1 MMMIILVA
9 SLTPVAQCKFRFL
22 SLFFSLNSLQIRSA
36 TTVRV
41 GAGAGAHA
49 ACEQIGCWAG
59 VEVNFKSLLYV
70 AQHANEKKNR
80 DSVCMLGWSCSNKTS
95 IIAACHVLDPIDHVL
110 DPIAIARPPGPGAG
124 RRPYVQP
131 SAHRHRPRHTTH
143 VDVATPPV
151 RAAPMPMPMHAH
163 ADGRRCARSSLCAD
177 PSVCQRSRRLSQR
190 LLFRFRRALSAV
202 SGGAVRCVL
211 QPAACCLL
219 PG

>member
-1 MMMIILVA
+1 M
-9 SLTPVAQCKFRFL
+9 
-22 SLFFSLNSLQIRSA
+22 
-36 TTVRV
+36 
-41 GAGAGAHA
+41 
-49 ACEQIGCWAG
+49 
-59 VEVNFKSLLYV
+59 
-70 AQHANEKKNR
+70 KKNR
-80 DSVCMLGWSCSNKTS
+80 DSICMLGWSCSNKTS
-95 IIAACHVLDPIDHVL
+95 IAACHVLDPIDHVL

-211 QPAACCLL
+211 QCSLQGYSCLLPAACAWLGGAARRPRPRL
-219 PG
+219 PASVLDSLIRLRRCALVVACECNAAARRCGALISIGGFRLELRRGRGLAAA

>member
-80 DSVCMLGWSCSNKTS
+80 DSICMLGWSCSNKTS
-95 IIAACHVLDPIDHVL
+95 IAACHVLDPIDHVL
-110 DPIAIARPPGPGAG
+110 D
-124 RRPYVQP
+124 
-131 SAHRHRPRHTTH
+131 
-143 VDVATPPV
+143 
-151 RAAPMPMPMHAH
+151 H

-211 QPAACCLL
+211 QPAACCLCL
-219 PG
+219 VRWRGSSAPTAAAGQRARFAHQAQALRSRRRMRMQCGRAALRGI